1 MRLGRTLL
9 ALCIISVTG
18 MSCAATSD
26 TPHNRYD
33 AILLNA
39 DRSDIR
45 EAIRIFVRED
55 AGRFVIVDPDSLGH
69 SPDMVVHRRA
79 RDFERLSRTLPS
91 ANLKYRLLSDGT
103 NCWLIRHESGLDS
116 PIAAELLL
124 PKSAQCTIYSKN
136 DG

>member
-1 MRLGRTLL
+1 MRLGRILL
-9 ALCIISVTG
+9 ALCVISVTG

-26 TPHNRYD
+26 TPHNRHD

-45 EAIRIFVRED
+45 EAIRIFVRQD
-55 AGRFVIVDPDSLGH
+55 AGRFVIADPDSLGR

-79 RDFERLSRTLPS
+79 RDFERRSRTLPS
-91 ANLKYRLLSDGT
+91 ANLKYRLLSDGKK
-103 NCWLIRHESGLDS
+103 CWLIRHESGHDS
-116 PIAAELLL
+116 PIAIELLL
-124 PKSAQCTIYSKN
+124 PESAQCRIYSKN

>member
-1 MRLGRTLL
+1 MRLGRILL
-9 ALCIISVTG
+9 ALCVISVTG

-26 TPHNRYD
+26 TPHNRHD

-45 EAIRIFVRED
+45 EAIRIFVRQD
-55 AGRFVIVDPDSLGH
+55 AGRFVIADPDSLVG
-69 SPDMVVHRRA
+69 SPEMVVSRRA
-79 RDFERLSRTLPS
+79 RDFARRRRTLPS
-91 ANLKYRLLSDGT
+91 ANLKYRLLSDGA

-116 PIAAELLL
+116 PIAIELLL
-124 PKSAQCTIYSKN
+124 PESAQCIMYSKN

>member
-1 MRLGRTLL
+1 MRLGRILL
-9 ALCIISVTG
+9 ALCVISVTG

-26 TPHNRYD
+26 TPHNRHD

-45 EAIRIFVRED
+45 EAIRIFVRQD
-55 AGRFVIVDPDSLGH
+55 AGRFVIADPDSLVR
-69 SPDMVVHRRA
+69 SPEMIVSRRA
-79 RDFERLSRTLPS
+79 RDFERRSRTLPS
-91 ANLKYRLLSDGT
+91 ANLKYLLLSDGE

>member
-1 MRLGRTLL
+1 VRLSHKII
-9 ALCIISVTG
+9 ALCVLSTAG
-18 MSCAATSD
+18 MSCAATSNM
-26 TPHNRYD
+26 TYERKE

-45 EAIRIFVRED
+45 EAIRIFVRQD
-55 AGRFVIVDPDSLGH
+55 AGRFVIADPDSLGH

-124 PKSAQCTIYSKN
+124 PKSAQCAIYSKN

>member
-1 MRLGRTLL
+1 MRLGRILL
-9 ALCIISVTG
+9 ALCVISVTG

-26 TPHNRYD
+26 TPHNRHD

-45 EAIRIFVRED
+45 EAIRIFVRQD
-55 AGRFVIVDPDSLGH
+55 AGRFVIADPDSLVR

-79 RDFERLSRTLPS
+79 SDFQRRSRTLPS
-91 ANLKYRLLSDGT
+91 ANLKYRLLTDGT